1 MLWSSLDRKLRQI
14 PRAAK
19 GTPGGRPVSGAQAE
33 QSLKRGHRGPPP
45 VVAKDELVQ
54 IDLQVSA
61 ANSVGNWLPGSGCL
75 T

>member
-33 QSLKRGHRGPPP
+33 QSLKRGHR
-45 VVAKDELVQ
+45 VHRRLWRKT
-54 IDLQVSA
+54 
-61 ANSVGNWLPGSGCL
+61 NSSR
-75 T
+75 